1 MFLLL
6 VYFYLED
13 IKPYA
18 FSEIILKDVTDNAHL
33 STNHH
38 LSDASLRC
46 SQDFGNMSAVG
57 ENSSLRTQTDT
68 FPGP

>member
-1 MFLLL
+1 M
-6 VYFYLED
+6 YFYLED

-33 STNHH
+33 SANQH

-46 SQDFGNMSAVG
+46 SQDFGNMSAAG